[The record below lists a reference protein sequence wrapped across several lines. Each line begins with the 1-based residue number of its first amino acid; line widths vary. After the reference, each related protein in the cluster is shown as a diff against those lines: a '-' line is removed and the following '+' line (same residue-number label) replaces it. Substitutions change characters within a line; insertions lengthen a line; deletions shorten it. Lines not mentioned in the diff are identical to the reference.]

1 MKFDVKYVDYYQTEL
16 ENGVRSAM
24 SVINIPQSF
33 PINPKRII
41 GQLNDQAF
49 LDDVRWLFI
58 VLFIRTTVSS
68 YFIKR
73 PIAFMM
79 TKGISITCD
88 KYREEHVI
96 GLPILT

>member
-24 SVINIPQSF
+24 SMINIPHVSF

-68 YFIKR
+68 YFIK
-73 PIAFMM
+73 
-79 TKGISITCD
+79 
-88 KYREEHVI
+88 
-96 GLPILT
+96 